1 MEVHR
6 TPTSVSRFLLE
17 VFFSI
22 HIGYAGVS
30 MVFCAIPSA
39 SIPFAHLEVYLN
51 HLLHI
56 RQTDYIRGYFEFW
69 IPSLISA
76 LCIWSLFRLSR
87 RLSFTKEILRSAAGV
102 AILLCPSAIWTCA
115 YERNGWSL

>member
-39 SIPFAHLEVYLN
+39 SIPFAHLEVYLTADCCA
-51 HLLHI
+51 H
-56 RQTDYIRGYFEFW
+56 RRV
-69 IPSLISA
+69 
-76 LCIWSLFRLSR
+76 LSEMAICTKPLAR
-87 RLSFTKEILRSAAGV
+87 RTLPRARDSQ
-102 AILLCPSAIWTCA
+102 
-115 YERNGWSL
+115 